1 MDNHYFLGESGEI
14 GSSMAVK
21 KKMVVVVWHSG
32 LLK

>member
-21 KKMVVVVWHSG
+21 KKMVVVVLHSG